1 MHKEKLNEMYDAAE
15 PAKLIEMLS
24 KADMLD
30 DKSKE
35 LDTQATDIKT
45 SIQGTIERRLKLVDQ
60 REQDEYFE
68 EQARDLSKQWQLTAA
83 SMIKVKR
90 SIMAK
95 GFHSKMDLYV
105 NGTYGFKEYKRF
117 SCWNPFGNLHAS
129 FVQKGE
135 ENVDKY
141 IYADGKLTIRTY
153 WTRSSGNNEDEKE
166 VLNFA
171 ALYKIPQF
179 DQTKIAELCQLT
191 QDYLQFLVS
200 WRNFYTMADYSKAD
214 EIKDL
219 LTFGTYQ
226 RDDKVDYRKLIRSMP
241 DLVKFRD
248 SITDKLEVQQARVQ
262 PIIDKW
268 KEINKN
274 FVVLNE
280 LAKKHINI

>member
-1 MHKEKLNEMYDAAE
+1 MHKEKLNQLYDAAE
-15 PAKLIEMLS
+15 PAKLIEMLGKAESLDKQS
-24 KADMLD
+24 KDLD
-30 DKSKE
+30 V
-35 LDTQATDIKT
+35 QAVDIKT
-45 SIQGTIERRLKLVDQ
+45 SIQGTIERRLKLVEQ
-60 REQDEYFE
+60 NEQDFYFE
-68 EQARDLSKQWQLTAA
+68 EQTDELAKQWQLTAA

-117 SCWNPFGNLHAS
+117 SGWNPFRHLRAN
-129 FVQKGE
+129 FVQKTE
-135 ENVDKY
+135 DSIDKY
-141 IYADGKLTIRTY
+141 IYADGKLTVRTY
-153 WTRSSGNNEDEKE
+153 YTARQGDDDRE

-179 DQTKIAELCQLT
+179 DQAKIAELCQIT
-191 QDYLQFLVS
+191 QDYIQFLTS
-200 WRNFYTMADYSKAD
+200 WRNFYTASDYSKAD
-214 EIKDL
+214 DIKSL

-226 RDDKVDYRKLIRSMP
+226 QRDEKVDYRKLIRSMP

-248 SITDKLEVQQARVQ
+248 SIVNKLEAQQARCQ